1 MIGSERVQQILEQT
15 HNFATINSPSNTEA
29 INKLISLRNFL
40 QSQEQIFYDS
50 IGVHNIQGLNKLL
63 SKIDSIRN
71 LSALDAGGIVY
82 NYINEHYVF
91 QGQKNNEF
99 NSYVGENIFDLF
111 TELLNEHLDE
121 FCDEIIKKEEKNG
134 LPKEQSSCFLEKMKN
149 LSKNYKDWFEKK
161 RGRGRKIFKI

>member
-111 TELLNEHLDE
+111 TELLNETSA
-121 FCDEIIKKEEKNG
+121 
-134 LPKEQSSCFLEKMKN
+134 QAFLERYLNDSQSFNPIYDALMD
-149 LSKNYKDWFEKK
+149 LYLVF
-161 RGRGRKIFKI
+161 